1 MLETSPK
8 GVSPL
13 DSLGLITSFP
23 FRGINY
29 RAGVPFKGL
38 LKGVPVFRAV
48 MLLRGSLLQ
57 RKGIDA
63 VCPPA
68 CKCNSIAAIP
78 AAS

>member
-48 MLLRGSLLQ
+48 MPPLITTAFPVPKGRLLSAVATFASL
-57 RKGIDA
+57 ID
-63 VCPPA
+63 VG
-68 CKCNSIAAIP
+68 
-78 AAS
+78 